1 MSYLG
6 AQILA
11 MATVL
16 HQLLSESSGSQWTM
30 EWCVGLS
37 TAVLVFYCATGGI
50 VASVY
55 TDLFQG
61 TIMLVAALL
70 VFLTAANCV
79 DGGFSEMSHTIMQ
92 DNPAAMGPWGT
103 LGMMGCLSWYF
114 LFTLGGTGQPH
125 IITKFMMNRRI
136 SDVKYIYPVALAGFL
151 LSALLWLSVGLV
163 MRTLVLQGHH
173 PELATA
179 DAAAPQFL
187 QYYAHPVLAGI
198 VFAALFAAIM
208 STADGFLNIGA
219 AAIVHDIP
227 QALRGRSLNRE
238 LLWVRVATVGT
249 AVVAALFA
257 LYSPFTLVAL
267 LGKYAWGV
275 FAAAC
280 VPVVAIGFNWKRAN
294 AQAANT
300 AIICGLLMNLGVLIA
315 EVWGVSIS
323 YGIDSSALTLLLS
336 LVIFIVVS
344 LLSPQPTLP
353 DDVRQVMEI

>member
-1 MSYLG
+1 MAGRSLGMWVTAMAVFSSTLSGFGFVGGPGLVYRMGMSSIWIVICATVGHALKFYLLGKRIRVFSEVYQPNSLADVVAIRYGSQTTRVLMSLAILAGVMSYLG

-16 HQLLSESSGSQWTM
+16 QQLMSDNNGSQWTL
-30 EWCVGLS
+30 EWCVALS
-37 TAVLVFYCATGGI
+37 TAVLVF
-50 VASVY
+50 
-55 TDLFQG
+55 
-61 TIMLVAALL
+61 
-70 VFLTAANCV
+70 
-79 DGGFSEMSHTIMQ
+79 
-92 DNPAAMGPWGT
+92 
-103 LGMMGCLSWYF
+103 
-114 LFTLGGTGQPH
+114 
-125 IITKFMMNRRI
+125 
-136 SDVKYIYPVALAGFL
+136 LA
-151 LSALLWLSVGLV
+151 
-163 MRTLVLQGHH
+163 MRTLVLQGQH
-173 PELATA
+173 PELSIA

-219 AAIVHDIP
+219 AAMVHDIP
-227 QALRGRSLNRE
+227 QAFRGRSLNRE
-238 LLWVRVATVGT
+238 LLWVRVATVVM
-249 AVVAALFA
+249 AMVAALFA

-294 AQAANT
+294 ALAANT
-300 AIICGLLMNLGVLIA
+300 AIICGLLMNAGVLLA
-315 EVWGVSIS
+315 EACGVSIS

-344 LLSPQPTLP
+344 LLSPHQPLP